1 MLPTKLLLKEQDS
14 PKLKMKALP
23 RKIKTQTIKNRSVIR
38 AIYWVL
44 PGLFLL
50 ASCMRFLLSVDYSET
65 STQKVADRHLSNEEY
80 AARLEADGWPV
91 KELNTAVDHQYLDDE
106 EKNLVLAHNLVRYD
120 PEKFA
125 RLYVTEYITY
135 FEGREFHYPGG
146 DVIMKTEEG
155 AEPAKE
161 LYWELMNTEPLG
173 ILFPSEGLHKSAVSH
188 ADYLVR
194 NETRGH
200 AGQGGLRARI
210 EREGEWE
217 QQIGE
222 NIAYGSFSPHDALM
236 YMLIND
242 KVEDRTHRQNILSPG
257 FRFIGVA
264 MDYHPLFPDGEI
276 YVINYAFY
284 FRESQSGNRR
294 NQQIRSRTRPIHV
307 WD

>member
-1 MLPTKLLLKEQDS
+1 MRALSRKTKRQYS
-14 PKLKMKALP
+14 Y
-23 RKIKTQTIKNRSVIR
+23 TRSVNRTIFW
-38 AIYWVL
+38 IL
-44 PGLFLL
+44 PGLLLL
-50 ASCMRFLLSVDYSET
+50 ASCMRFLLSVDYSEV
-65 STQKVADRHLSNEEY
+65 STQNVADRHLSNEEY
-80 AARLEADGWPV
+80 AARLKADGWPV
-91 KELNTAVDHQYLDDE
+91 NELNTAADHQYLDDE

-125 RLYVTEYITY
+125 KQYVTEYISY
-135 FEGREFHYPGG
+135 FEDREFHYPGG

-155 AEPAKE
+155 DEPAKE
-161 LYWELMNTEPLG
+161 LYWELVNAEPLG

-210 EREGEWE
+210 EREGKWE

-222 NIAYGSFSPHDALM
+222 NIAYGSFSAHDALM

-242 KVEDRTHRQNILSPG
+242 KVEERTHRQNILSPG

-284 FRESQSGNRR
+284 FREEEAGIRK
-294 NQQIRSRTRPIHV
+294 NQQTRSRNRPIHV